1 MPELSPAAVIL
12 LALGLVVLI
21 NGVMLLSFSRSRL
34 SEQIRLLRR
43 ATQQARDPWKSED
56 QALEELGRRVSEL
69 PHPQAESSDDLLDP

>member
-12 LALGLVVLI
+12 LALGMVVLI

-43 ATQQARDPWKSED
+43 ATQQARDPWKLED
-56 QALEELGRRVSEL
+56 KALEELGRRVSEL
-69 PHPQAESSDDLLDP
+69 PRPEAESSDDLLDE